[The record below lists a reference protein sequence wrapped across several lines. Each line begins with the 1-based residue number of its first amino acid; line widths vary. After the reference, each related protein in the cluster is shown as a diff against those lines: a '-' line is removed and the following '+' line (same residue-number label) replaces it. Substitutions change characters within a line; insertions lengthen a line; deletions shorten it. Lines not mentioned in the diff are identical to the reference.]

1 MRGGSLVVC
10 PVLAIATRGKM
21 SNACSGQLEPVHS
34 AGYTVF
40 PRFLPAGTINFR
52 ACQDAGTIRGR
63 VQFEG
68 GNKTRAGSISLGSAC
83 SLECLRASALLRYDV
98 LVAANNEISAAA
110 SAATLPGFAVH

>member
-1 MRGGSLVVC
+1 MCNKLNPRAPLVRGGSLVVC

-63 VQFEG
+63 EQNEG
-68 GNKTRAGSISLGSAC
+68 GVNITRQRMQSRVLARERSATIRC
-83 SLECLRASALLRYDV
+83 PRCCQQ
-98 LVAANNEISAAA
+98 
-110 SAATLPGFAVH
+110 

>member
-1 MRGGSLVVC
+1 MHAVGSLNQYTQLGI
-10 PVLAIATRGKM
+10 PYFLDFFLRVLLI
-21 SNACSGQLEPVHS
+21 SG
-34 AGYTVF
+34 
-40 PRFLPAGTINFR
+40 PAR
-52 ACQDAGTIRGR
+52 MR